1 MTPSAALSE
10 LFMGALNDR
19 LGAGG
24 AGRVRLYSGS
34 NALVAEIILAMPAG
48 TVGAGILSLSPSQE
62 AVALIAAA
70 PRSAVFSDGNGV
82 DLFSCA
88 ARLGGEPDLGQPVVV
103 GGSGATA
110 VTPGVVVQ
118 ILSGGLSLLP

>member
-1 MTPSAALSE
+1 MIATVDLSQSLMLALVDR
-10 LFMGALNDR
+10 MGE
-19 LGAGG
+19 GG
-24 AGRVRLYSGS
+24 AGRVRLYTATS
-34 NALVAEIILAMPAG
+34 AMVADVILAQPAG
-48 TVGAGILSLSPSQE
+48 TVSAGVLTLDPSLE
-62 AVALIAAA
+62 AVALVAA
-70 PRSAVFSDGNGV
+70 PPRTAVFSDGNGV

-118 ILSGGLSLLP
+118 ILSGGLTLLP